1 MFEGIKAEISL
12 LLQQMEDQPEDAA
25 ELYEKLREKLNEL
38 RATGMALPDDLV
50 EMEKK
55 LEQDLFGTG
64 S

>member
-12 LLQQMEDQPEDAA
+12 LLQQMEDQPEDVA

-38 RATGMALPDDLV
+38 RATGMELPDDLV

-55 LEQDLFGTG
+55 LERDLFG
-64 S
+64 SSS